1 MFFGVKKNK
10 KFNFKKVVQE
20 EICRWTHAQGQIQI
34 KHQERECPQ
43 PGSADCQGRASGIL
57 GCYVRI
63 SEFSTLTLKLL
74 GPKLEHVDDILGA
87 RNVTT
92 SQAYMGVMFTIMRL
106 PGKGPPRCSQV
117 KRKKKARARWLNNA
131 QGSFYP
137 QFGVS
142 ISYLNAL
149 NFSYSLSCSLSDY
162 KIQQILSCL
171 FFF

>member
-10 KFNFKKVVQE
+10 KINFKKVVQE

-43 PGSADCQGRASGIL
+43 PGSADSQGRASGIL

-106 PGKGPPRCSQV
+106 PSKGPPRCSQV
-117 KRKKKARARWLNNA
+117 KRKKNDGDIKL
-131 QGSFYP
+131 
-137 QFGVS
+137 V
-142 ISYLNAL
+142 
-149 NFSYSLSCSLSDY
+149 LSTKSRRQA
-162 KIQQILSCL
+162 KL
-171 FFF
+171 FFELFKTALASLHAQN